1 MQLVS
6 VQEFFPISH
15 PFMLKKGW
23 FCSGTISIPQNSIGA
38 WSLYQ
43 GNMQRICSNQH
54 KEGIAENHGTD
65 SAINDIFGT

>member
-1 MQLVS
+1 MHDDNGL
-6 VQEFFPISH
+6 
-15 PFMLKKGW
+15 
-23 FCSGTISIPQNSIGA
+23 T
-38 WSLYQ
+38 YQ